1 MTRQRLITILVILI
15 VGFLGDNPVA
25 NAQNNEF
32 IVLNYHDIEDRP
44 IEQRISDAI
53 TLSSDELARQFDWL
67 AAHGYHV
74 VSLDDIVKAHEGQT
88 SLPDKAVLLT
98 FDDGYLSTYTRVF
111 PLLKLFHFPAVIG
124 LVTSWMETPTTR
136 TIDYGKTPI
145 DRQKMLNWNQVKEM
159 IDSGLVE
166 IASHSHDLHH
176 DLLGSPQGSR
186 LPAAINRI
194 YNENSKMYESD
205 SDYHSRIRTDLATSR
220 DIIAR
225 HTGHPP
231 RAMIWP
237 YGACN
242 SETIEIANKLGMPI
256 TFSLDDG
263 SNSAASLTRLNRLFI
278 SSGMSMT
285 ELVRQLHGKY
295 WRQPQRVVHVDL
307 DLIYDP
313 DPRQQDRNLGL
324 LVKRLA
330 KLQINTVYL
339 QAFADPDGDGTAD
352 ALYFPNRHLP
362 VRSDF
367 FGQAAE
373 TLRSRLGVKIYA
385 WLPVLAFDPDD
396 NQLERVS
403 TLAHSHDEAAYQR
416 LSPFDDRARQV
427 VIDIYEDL
435 AKYTDF
441 DGLLFHDDAVLS
453 DYEDAGPAA
462 TSVYTK
468 SWHLP
473 ATLAAI
479 RADPEAFQRWTQLK
493 TVWLNAFTDV
503 LAETVRQYRPR
514 VKTARN
520 IYASALMD
528 PHSEAWLAQ
537 SFAESLEHYDYVA
550 LMAMPYLENAT
561 DAEAWLQQL
570 IERVRSFP
578 GALNKTIFE
587 LQAVD
592 WRNDTAVASTQLGR
606 QMELLQLNG
615 AINFGYY
622 PDNYVNSHPD
632 LKTIFPQM
640 SLRSYPYPKPDTGQ
654 H

>member
-1 MTRQRLITILVILI
+1 MTRQRLIALLYILI
-15 VGFLGDNPVA
+15 VGCLSDSPVA
-25 NAQNNEF
+25 YALNNEF
-32 IVLNYHDIEDRP
+32 IVLNYHDIEDHP
-44 IEQRISDAI
+44 ADQRLSDAV
-53 TLSSDELARQFDWL
+53 TLSSDQLARHFDWL

-74 VSLDDIVKAHEGQT
+74 VSLDDIVKAHAGQIT
-88 SLPDKAVLLT
+88 LPDKAILLT

-111 PLLKLFHFPAVIG
+111 PLLKLYHYPAVIG
-124 LVTSWMETPTTR
+124 LVTSWMETPANR
-136 TIDYGKTPI
+136 TIAYGNSQI
-145 DRQKMLNWNQVKEM
+145 ERQKMLNWDQVKEM

-176 DLLGSPQGSR
+176 NLLGSPQGSR
-186 LPAAINRI
+186 LPAATNRI

-205 SDYHSRIRTDLATSR
+205 SDYHSRIRADLATSR

-225 HTGHPP
+225 HTGHSP
-231 RAMIWP
+231 RAIIWP
-237 YGACN
+237 YGDYN
-242 SETIEIANKLGMPI
+242 SETIAIATELGMPI
-256 TFSLDDG
+256 TFSLEDG
-263 SNSAASLTRLNRLFI
+263 VNNTTSLSRLKRLFI
-278 SSGMSMT
+278 GSNMSMT

-295 WRQPQRVVHVDL
+295 WHQPQRIVHVDL
-307 DLIYDP
+307 DLLYDP
-313 DPRQQDRNLGL
+313 DPHQQDRNLGL
-324 LVKRLA
+324 LVKRLSE
-330 KLQINTVYL
+330 LQINTVYL
-339 QAFADPDGDGTAD
+339 QAFADPDGDGSAD

-367 FGQAAE
+367 FAQAAE
-373 TLRSRLGVKIYA
+373 TLRNRLGVKIYA

-396 NQLERVS
+396 KQLERVS
-403 TLAHSHDEAAYQR
+403 ALAHSHADKPYQR

-435 AKYTDF
+435 AKYTYF

-462 TSVYTK
+462 TSVYSE

-473 ATLAAI
+473 ATLEAI
-479 RADPEAFQRWTQLK
+479 RADPEAFRRWTQLK

-503 LAETVRQYRPR
+503 LTTTVRHYRPR

-528 PHSEAWLAQ
+528 PHSEDWLAQ

-550 LMAMPYLENAT
+550 LMAMPYLENAG
-561 DAEAWLQQL
+561 DADTWLQKL
-570 IERVRSFP
+570 IERVRAYP

-587 LQAVD
+587 LQTVD
-592 WRNDTAVASTQLGR
+592 WRNDTAVASALLGR
-606 QMELLQLNG
+606 QMEMLQLNG
-615 AINFGYY
+615 AVNFGYY
-622 PDNYVNSHPD
+622 PDNFVSAHPD
-632 LKTIFPQM
+632 LETIFPQM
-640 SLRSYPYPKPDTGQ
+640 SLRSFPYPKPGTGQ